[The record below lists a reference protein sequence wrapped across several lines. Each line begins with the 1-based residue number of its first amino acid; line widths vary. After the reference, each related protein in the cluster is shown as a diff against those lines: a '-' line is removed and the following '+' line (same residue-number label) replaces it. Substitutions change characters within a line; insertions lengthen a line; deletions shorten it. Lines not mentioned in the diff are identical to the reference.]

1 MKQLNGTMLQY
12 FEWYM
17 DIPEGLW
24 NKIRSETETIA
35 RLGFTSAWLPPAYK
49 GIGGKNDVG
58 YGVYDMYD
66 LGEFDQK
73 GSVPTK
79 YGTRGEYIRA
89 IESLK
94 QRGIHVYAD
103 IVLNHKMGADKEQ
116 NILANRCEWENH
128 NQEGELEKI
137 KAATKFTFPGRHKR
151 YSDFEWNWTHFTGI
165 DTNGL
170 TR

>member
-1 MKQLNGTMLQY
+1 MKQINGTMLQY

-17 DIPEGLW
+17 DVPEGLW
-24 NKIRSETETIA
+24 NKIKSETEDIS
-35 RLGFTSAWLPPAYK
+35 RLGITSVWLPPAYK

-58 YGVYDMYD
+58 YGVYDVYD

-73 GSVPTK
+73 GSIPTK

-94 QRGIHVYAD
+94 QRGIQVYAD

-116 NILANRCEWENH
+116 DILANKCDWGDH
-128 NQEGELEKI
+128 NQEGNIEKI
-137 KAATKFTFPGRHKR
+137 KASTKFTFPGRRK
-151 YSDFEWNWTHFTGI
+151 DLF
-165 DTNGL
+165 
-170 TR
+170 